1 MGINQNTIET
11 YEKSL
16 TNRVRNAF
24 DSFLVLDLNSKKM
37 IERRDLYFEPDN
49 GKEGRIKEIVLDTT
63 AESID
68 MASVYYRGRRP
79 GNYKIRLMN

>member
-1 MGINQNTIET
+1 MVSIIIV
-11 YEKSL
+11 YEEFSM
-16 TNRVRNAF
+16 
-24 DSFLVLDLNSKKM
+24 DDLLEN
-37 IERRDLYFEPDN
+37 LYFEPDD

-63 AESID
+63 AESIY

>member
-1 MGINQNTIET
+1 
-11 YEKSL
+11 
-16 TNRVRNAF
+16 
-24 DSFLVLDLNSKKM
+24 M
-37 IERRDLYFEPDN
+37 IERRDLYFEPDD